1 MSKEISE
8 VETIR
13 ELVES
18 LIPHIANHR
27 PVMKIMNMEG
37 SFAGCRE
44 RFKIPTGAPVYSL
57 VVAVSKISKITN
69 FFNQKKT
76 ATRFVEWINKTTNL
90 SYKEALTLPAYCDEE
105 RLDTF
110 PLYIYSFRYG
120 FLFLWICYEEETIEL
135 FDRNIQRIS
144 VHQPVEKPAEKP
156 VEEEVEKPAEE
167 EVGYLASSEDWG
179 VC

>member
-1 MSKEISE
+1 MLSCSRKPHSLQVFSLTSWVNSPVSAKEICFLVSQ
-8 VETIR
+8 TI
-13 ELVES
+13 
-18 LIPHIANHR
+18 
-27 PVMKIMNMEG
+27 
-37 SFAGCRE
+37 
-44 RFKIPTGAPVYSL
+44 
-57 VVAVSKISKITN
+57 ISKITN
-69 FFNQKKT
+69 FFNQKRT

>member
-8 VETIR
+8 AETIR

-44 RFKIPTGAPVYSL
+44 RFKIPAGAPVYSL
-57 VVAVSKISKITN
+57 VVAVSKISN
-69 FFNQKKT
+69 FFRQKKT
-76 ATRFVEWINKTTNL
+76 ATRFVEWINKATNL
-90 SYKEALTLPAYCDEE
+90 SYKEMLTLPVYCDEE

-110 PLYIYSFRYG
+110 PLYIYSFGYG

-135 FDRNIQRIS
+135 FERNIQRIS
-144 VHQPVEKPAEKP
+144 VHQPVEK
-156 VEEEVEKPAEE
+156 EVEKPAEE